1 MAAPFAWT
9 VASGSRRAKVRL
21 HSVLRGPAI
30 MSSDQPVP
38 VYLLCNARFHDTDFA
53 RVELLKLLG
62 EQPDVVTR
70 VGEDYSQQDAICASK
85 LLITYTCDVRPSLAE
100 QQALKRFLEGGGRWF
115 ALHAT
120 NAIIEFVGA
129 AAPSGGL
136 RIPGK
141 ASTPDLA
148 PLLMELLG
156 SRFISHP
163 ANQNLHVRVKA
174 PLHPVVSGIQ
184 SFDIVDEPYYCE
196 FHGAHTTLLEAD
208 YDAPAT
214 GYVVQ
219 TIDRPGPHPIMY
231 THPVGRGEVLYLT
244 LGHCR
249 GKYDMRP
256 FMPVCPVDRVAWGVP
271 EFYELLRRGIR
282 WGIGAL

>member
-1 MAAPFAWT
+1 M
-9 VASGSRRAKVRL
+9 
-21 HSVLRGPAI
+21 
-30 MSSDQPVP
+30 PVNEP
-38 VYLLCNARFHDTDFA
+38 IHVYLVCNARYHDTDFA

-70 VGEDYSQQDAICASK
+70 VGEDYSQQAAIAGSQ
-85 LLITYTCDVRPSLAE
+85 LLITYTCDVRPTLAE
-100 QQALKRFLEGGGRWF
+100 QENLKRFLENGGRWF

-120 NAIIEFVGA
+120 NAIIEFVGEA
-129 AAPSGGL
+129 IQSGDI

-148 PLLMELLG
+148 PLLMQLLG

-163 ANQNLHVRVKA
+163 ANETLHVTVRE
-174 PLHPVVSGIQ
+174 PNHPVVRGMQ
-184 SFDIVDEPYYCE
+184 PFDVVDEPYYCE
-196 FHGAHTTLLEAD
+196 YFGDHTTLLEAD
-208 YDAPAT
+208 YDAPST
-214 GYVVQ
+214 GYVVER
-219 TIDRPGPHPIMY
+219 IDRPGPHPILY
-231 THPVGRGEVLYLT
+231 THRYGAGEVLYLT

-256 FMPVCPVDRVAWGVP
+256 FMPTCPIDRGAWVVP

-282 WGIGAL
+282 WGVGEFAA

>member
-1 MAAPFAWT
+1 MGQQEPI
-9 VASGSRRAKVRL
+9 S
-21 HSVLRGPAI
+21 
-30 MSSDQPVP
+30 

-70 VGEDYSQQDAICASK
+70 VGEDYSQIEAIRASR
-85 LLITYTCDVRPSLAE
+85 LLITYTCDVRPTLE
-100 QQALKRFLEGGGRWF
+100 QQQGLKRFLEDGGRWF

-120 NAIIEFVGA
+120 NAIIEFVGEA
-129 AAPSGGL
+129 VESGGI

-163 ANQNLHVRVKA
+163 ANDVLHVKVKT
-174 PLHPVVSGIQ
+174 PDHPVVKGIHD
-184 SFDIVDEPYYCE
+184 FDAVDEPYYCE
-196 FHGAHTTLLEAD
+196 YFGQQTTLLEAQ

-219 TIDRPGPHPIMY
+219 RIDRPGPHPIMY
-231 THPVGRGEVLYLT
+231 THQYGRGEVLYLT

-256 FMPVCPVDRVAWGVP
+256 FMPVAPIDRGSWVVP

-282 WGIGAL
+282 WGIGELSAA

>member
-1 MAAPFAWT
+1 
-9 VASGSRRAKVRL
+9 
-21 HSVLRGPAI
+21 
-30 MSSDQPVP
+30 MSQQEPIN
-38 VYLLCNARFHDTDFA
+38 VYLVCNARFHDTDFA

-70 VGEDYSQQDAICASK
+70 VGEDYSCTDAIFASR
-85 LLITYTCDVRPSLAE
+85 LLITYTCDLRPTLAE
-100 QQALKRFLEGGGRWF
+100 QQALQRFLNNGGRWF
-115 ALHAT
+115 ALHGS
-120 NAIIEFVGA
+120 NAIIEFVGEA
-129 AAPSGGL
+129 MESGGM

-141 ASTPDLA
+141 ASTPDVA

-163 ANQNLHVRVKA
+163 ANASMHITVKT
-174 PLHPVVSGIQ
+174 PDHPVVRGLND
-184 SFDIVDEPYYCE
+184 FDAVDEPYYCE
-196 FHGAHTTLLEAD
+196 YFGQQTTLLEAD

-219 TIDRPGPHPIMY
+219 RIDRPGPHPILY
-231 THPVGRGEVLYLT
+231 THRYGEGEVLYLT

-256 FMPVCPVDRVAWGVP
+256 FMPVVSIDRGSWVVP

-282 WGIGAL
+282 WGIGEFAAT

>member
-1 MAAPFAWT
+1 M
-9 VASGSRRAKVRL
+9 V
-21 HSVLRGPAI
+21 
-30 MSSDQPVP
+30 MSANEPIA
-38 VYLLCNARFHDTDFA
+38 VYLLCNARFHDTNFA
-53 RVELLKLLG
+53 RLELLKLLA

-70 VGEDYSQQDAICASK
+70 VGEDYSQQDAIRASK
-85 LLITYTCDVRPSLAE
+85 LLITYTCDVRPTLAE
-100 QQALKRFLEGGGRWF
+100 QESLKRFLEGGGRWF

-129 AAPSGGL
+129 SVESGGI

-148 PLLMELLG
+148 PLLMQLLG

-163 ANQNLHVRVKA
+163 ANASLHVTVKTPEH
-174 PLHPVVSGIQ
+174 PLVDGMQ

-196 FHGAHTTLLEAD
+196 MLGEHVTLLEAD
-208 YDAPAT
+208 YDAPST

-231 THPVGRGEVLYLT
+231 THPVGGGEVLYLT

-256 FMPVCPVDRVAWGVP
+256 FMPVCPVDRVAWEVP